1 MSVAPLILPR
11 EKRTAFDALGRS
23 VEFKLLS
30 DWEELAGEAQGP
42 IKLLNGIEGR
52 AGGFG
57 LDHILAKPG
66 RIKQIESFAYKTV
79 HAYLRFVL
87 QGVTHMGFQADGRMV
102 LVREDGTQYHHVI
115 CQWDKALSVWSIT
128 TAIPKRN
135 MRDVVVSWK
144 KAA

>member
-1 MSVAPLILPR
+1 MKAALPILPR
-11 EKRTAFDALGRS
+11 EKRTAFDAMGRS
-23 VEFKLLS
+23 VECQLQDGWKPLTG
-30 DWEELAGEAQGP
+30 DRNGP

-66 RIKQIESFAYKTV
+66 RIKQIGSFGYKTV